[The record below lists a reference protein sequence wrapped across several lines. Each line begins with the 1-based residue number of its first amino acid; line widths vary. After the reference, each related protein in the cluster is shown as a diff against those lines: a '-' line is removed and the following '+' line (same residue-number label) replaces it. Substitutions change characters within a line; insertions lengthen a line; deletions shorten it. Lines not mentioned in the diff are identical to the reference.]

1 MRIKCPGSRA
11 RVRRRAASL
20 RSTPP
25 GSLEPTSVFDGSGAR
40 ALIDSLDT
48 FSIFEAAIVDDCTYD
63 WLERRV
69 EGLDL
74 RTGNLIMCIS

>member
-1 MRIKCPGSRA
+1 MPWFPCARQAAGGVLALDASWFARAYFRI
-11 RVRRRAASL
+11 RR
-20 RSTPP
+20 
-25 GSLEPTSVFDGSGAR
+25 SGAR
-40 ALIDSLDT
+40 ALIDSLDA
-48 FSIFEAAIVDDCTYD
+48 FSVFEATVVDDCMYD

>member
-1 MRIKCPGSRA
+1 M
-11 RVRRRAASL
+11 SL

-25 GSLEPTSVFDGSGAR
+25 GSLERTSVFDGSGSR
-40 ALIDSLDT
+40 ALIDSLDA
-48 FSIFEAAIVDDCTYD
+48 FSVFEATVVDDCMYD

-74 RTGNLIMCIS
+74 RTGNLIMRNN